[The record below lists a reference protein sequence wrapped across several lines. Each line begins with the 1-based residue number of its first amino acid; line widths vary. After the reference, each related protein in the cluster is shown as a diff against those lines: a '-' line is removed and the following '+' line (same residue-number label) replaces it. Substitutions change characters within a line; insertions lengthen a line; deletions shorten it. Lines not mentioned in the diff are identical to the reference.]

1 MSDKSTATT
10 KPVSLID
17 AIQSANE
24 DDLAAITQR
33 LEFLEQERAGL
44 IEVKKV
50 ISHRLFGKQK
60 RQSPKGK
67 AGSNGSNGNGNAN
80 AKHSGGDSL
89 HHQLASSIYDLIAV
103 EGPGTANQIAVK
115 LTVKGLVT
123 SSQQVGVTCG
133 KCDWFEKDADGR
145 WVITRRRGI

>member
-1 MSDKSTATT
+1 MAATSTTT
-10 KPVSLID
+10 AKLTLLD
-17 AIQSANE
+17 AIQSATE

-33 LEFLEQERAGL
+33 LEILDKERSGL
-44 IEVKKV
+44 IEAKKV
-50 ISHRLFGKQK
+50 ISHRLFGKKK
-60 RQSPKGK
+60 RASPSKT
-67 AGSNGSNGNGNAN
+67 GSNGNSGSGN
-80 AKHSGGDSL
+80 AKHSGDSL

-115 LTVKGLVT
+115 LTVNGLVT

-133 KCDWFEKDADGR
+133 KCDWFGKDANGR

>member
-1 MSDKSTATT
+1 MAATSTTT
-10 KPVSLID
+10 AKLTLLD
-17 AIQSANE
+17 AIQSATE

-33 LEFLEQERAGL
+33 LEILDKERAGL

-50 ISHRLFGKQK
+50 ISHRLFGKKK
-60 RQSPKGK
+60 RASPSKT
-67 AGSNGSNGNGNAN
+67 GSNGNSGSGNA
-80 AKHSGGDSL
+80 KSGKSL

>member
-1 MSDKSTATT
+1 MTATT
-10 KPVSLID
+10 KQTLLE
-17 AIQSANE
+17 AIQSATE

-33 LEFLEQERAGL
+33 LEFLDKERAGL

-50 ISHRLFGKQK
+50 ISHRLFGKQ
-60 RQSPKGK
+60 SPVRRK
-67 AGSNGSNGNGNAN
+67 AGSNGGNGSNGSGSASNS
-80 AKHSGGDSL
+80 KHSGESL
-89 HHQLASSIYDLIAV
+89 HHHLASSIYDLIAV

-145 WVITRRRGI
+145 WVIARKRGI